1 MYKWRFTKYGVNIYN
16 PILVRI
22 DVMEAIEFFKNK
34 RQVQNQEGLI
44 VTLNNKNY
52 VIESQYMW
60 IDFIEKGYIDES
72 VN

>member
-1 MYKWRFTKYGVNIYN
+1 MYKWRFTKYGINIYN

-34 RQVQNQEGLI
+34 KQDQEGLI

-60 IDFIEKGYIDES
+60 IDFIEKGYIDGS